1 MSSELWL
8 RHILKQLNHIA
19 KDCFR
24 VYAKATQ
31 SNPNFTAKS
40 VSRTSNSKSFC
51 FKEQLEMQ
59 YKSANYQLM
68 KEPFQSKS
76 EDCRKI
82 VFLIF
87 MIFMALLLCYSTSA
101 ISILRPCSKFW
112 KIGNSCLLNP
122 GIIIGNSSLLT
133 PRIKIE
139 NPCLLNPWKYNR
151 KLMSFETWNQSRKP
165 MSLEP
170 WNYRNSC
177 LLNPGTIME
186 KLYLLNFGIIIG
198 NSYLVNPG
206 NTAESLSSE
215 IWTDVSLSS
224 N

>member
-122 GIIIGNSSLLT
+122 GIIIGNSSLL
-133 PRIKIE
+133 ILELKSKIHAFWIPGNIIENLCLLKLGTKVE
-139 NPCLLNPWKYNR
+139 NPCRW
-151 KLMSFETWNQSRKP
+151 
-165 MSLEP
+165 
-170 WNYRNSC
+170 
-177 LLNPGTIME
+177 NPGTI
-186 KLYLLNFGIIIG
+186 
-198 NSYLVNPG
+198 
-206 NTAESLSSE
+206 E
-215 IWTDVSLSS
+215 IRAFWTLEL
-224 N
+224 